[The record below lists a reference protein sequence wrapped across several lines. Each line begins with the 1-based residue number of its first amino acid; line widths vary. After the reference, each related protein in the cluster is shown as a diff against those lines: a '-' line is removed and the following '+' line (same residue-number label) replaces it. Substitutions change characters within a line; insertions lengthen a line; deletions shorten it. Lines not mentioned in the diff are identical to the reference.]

1 VRGLRNFSQAVRSNQ
16 VSARATS
23 RVREPGDHEVEAER
37 PELKRCRVDTSEQH
51 APGAEAKRKVDS
63 AKKEESSSG
72 HFSEESEEEVIEETV
87 APLGGKG
94 HRRPP
99 EPDGPPPKQK
109 KDGNGRKERHRHQ
122 AGNTSSCKGSKPR
135 HRAGRKHQRL
145 GRLEFDPT
153 VKVHRKLSG
162 HFLDTL
168 ATDAGK
174 DSFKQAAMSGRPHS
188 EGEEFNLHDLEQWCL
203 ISPLKGD
210 VLFVDLRSSD
220 YAVDGESWAP
230 FLVMDTTLL
239 KPLGTLSIEAKFLG
253 GCSAEHAVP
262 RRGGCLEEEAGALHV
277 TRFVWHTLHGAGGWL
292 TGRAIRSASAWLQG
306 DRGGSHAIDVE
317 EEVEELP
324 KAGVD
329 TTGRGGAEEAP
340 ARPGA
345 LRRSKKEPLETT
357 DPGSKEAKGSG
368 ELNKTVQ
375 PFKKSAAKPKAP
387 RGAATPA
394 SSKVTGKG
402 VGGGPGNKTA
412 LDPAKVQRL
421 RAELKKSRQKLAAG
435 GPPDPSPEG
444 DDDESGGDSEPGS
457 SGSAESEESP
467 SAVAPTA
474 LTAGTLMGAKA
485 HQGTVKAIKDGTTGD
500 YHKQLIQR
508 AAGTAELG
516 SGSSSEESPSTD
528 EDAELEAPL
537 RRRSQKHPGSVLN
550 LLLEH
555 IANQLQQ
562 SAEVDTPATARGDLT
577 TGVKVVSYLALAIRP
592 HFGHRPKELREMHNL
607 ATSIDL
613 LRQGQLARL
622 GDVLAGRLIAI
633 HQSLLDA
640 SWASARHLEVMPM
653 PEGTALSDGVLLAA
667 RKHGRQVSRAQ
678 DPSLGWRPPKGK
690 GKGKR
695 NQEWGHYEN
704 EQEGTWW
711 QPKGKGKSQKKGKSK
726 KDKEK
731 EAGEKPA
738 EK

>member
-1 VRGLRNFSQAVRSNQ
+1 
-16 VSARATS
+16 
-23 RVREPGDHEVEAER
+23 
-37 PELKRCRVDTSEQH
+37 
-51 APGAEAKRKVDS
+51 
-63 AKKEESSSG
+63 
-72 HFSEESEEEVIEETV
+72 
-87 APLGGKG
+87 
-94 HRRPP
+94 
-99 EPDGPPPKQK
+99 
-109 KDGNGRKERHRHQ
+109 
-122 AGNTSSCKGSKPR
+122 
-135 HRAGRKHQRL
+135 
-145 GRLEFDPT
+145 
-153 VKVHRKLSG
+153 
-162 HFLDTL
+162 
-168 ATDAGK
+168 
-174 DSFKQAAMSGRPHS
+174 M
-188 EGEEFNLHDLEQWCL
+188 
-203 ISPLKGD
+203 
-210 VLFVDLRSSD
+210 
-220 YAVDGESWAP
+220 
-230 FLVMDTTLL
+230 
-239 KPLGTLSIEAKFLG
+239 
-253 GCSAEHAVP
+253 P

-516 SGSSSEESPSTD
+516 RREAEEQEKRKRSRSSSKRKSEKKDKDKEKDKEKKKKDRKEKKKKGKKRKEKKRKKKKKHKKVTLSDGRTVSCSSGSGSSSEESPSTD